1 LGIEYSQDQIEDW
14 DREFREASKQ
24 TRVVRTVDRE
34 STYSTTQFGIPL
46 SLEDEFR
53 TMIEAA
59 LNDVKQAQVKV
70 DLFINNGKIQA
81 ANVSDLMGNLS
92 DQQTEDIADLM
103 LGWKVQSNQRSIYS
117 FSVKK

>member
-1 LGIEYSQDQIEDW
+1 
-14 DREFREASKQ
+14 
-24 TRVVRTVDRE
+24 
-34 STYSTTQFGIPL
+34 
-46 SLEDEFR
+46 
-53 TMIEAA
+53 MIENA
-59 LNDVKQAQVKV
+59 LKDTKQASVKV

-92 DQQTEDIADLM
+92 DKQTEAIADLM